1 MRLQPGTPTG
11 TLLNLSLIAGPLC
24 YLFLDTTYAVR
35 GWWDAP
41 TGALHVVVAGVYA
54 LTAVR
59 LVTVAQGRFQ
69 AAMLV
74 VALFGVIGNAGVG
87 YDTIQVGLGG
97 NDLFQQDGAANLLK
111 VLGLFFPLTLL
122 LAAVALRGQVPP
134 WHPALLGI
142 GALLFP
148 VAHVANISWL
158 AILDAIIIFFAL
170 GYLFSIREHLAQ
182 RDLPR
187 DRSPATSTV

>member
-1 MRLQPGTPTG
+1 MRLQSGTPTG

-41 TGALHVVVAGVYA
+41 TGALHLVVAGVYA

-59 LVTVAQGRFQ
+59 LVMMAQGRFQ

-74 VALFGVIGNAGVG
+74 VAMFGVVGNAGVG

-97 NDLFQQDGAANLLK
+97 SDLFQQGGPANLLK

-122 LAAVALRGQVPP
+122 LAAVALRSQVPP
-134 WHPALLGI
+134 WQPALLGI

-158 AILDAIIIFFAL
+158 AILDAVLIFFAL
-170 GYLFSIREHLAQ
+170 GYLFSVREDLAQ

-187 DRSPATSTV
+187 DRWPATS

>member
-59 LVTVAQGRFQ
+59 LVTLAQGRFQ

-170 GYLFSIREHLAQ
+170 SYLFSIREHLAQ
-182 RDLPR
+182 RDLSR
-187 DRSPATSTV
+187 DRSPATSAA